1 MEIVTSLVSGLFG
14 LIFFII
20 ELVLIVYALMDI
32 FKNPNFN
39 TNTKLLWVI
48 IIVLIPILGSLLYL
62 FWGRNQSFL

>member
-20 ELVLIVYALMDI
+20 ELILIVYALMDI

-39 TNTKLLWVI
+39 TNTKLLWVV

>member
-1 MEIVTSLVSGLFG
+1 MELVTSLVSGLFG

-20 ELVLIVYALMDI
+20 ELILIVYALMDI

>member
-20 ELVLIVYALMDI
+20 EVILIVYALMDI

>member
-20 ELVLIVYALMDI
+20 EVILIVYALMDI

-39 TNTKLLWVI
+39 TNTKLLWVV